1 MSEEL
6 IKKDRRQSAY
16 VTVGGG
22 LRFLSADYFL
32 RELEPLGV
40 SMRGFR
46 ALCKALHVPMLRFG
60 RTWLI
65 ELFALQQALRAIS
78 RPGQPDFLA
87 PGSDLKGSGAR
98 PKDAVTELDIEYFQK
113 EHEAIIGELLAAR
126 KASGLPT
133 PRDTARAA
141 RSAAKRLLHESVVVK
156 ESQKKK
162 ANEDM
167 NLFRQEAD
175 VAPDP

>member
-1 MSEEL
+1 MRGQKS
-6 IKKDRRQSAY
+6 KDAY

-65 ELFALQQALRAIS
+65 ELFAFQQALRAVS
-78 RPGQPDFLA
+78 RLGQPDFLA
-87 PGSDLKGSGAR
+87 PGCDLKGSGAR
-98 PKDAVTELDIEYFQK
+98 PDGAVTDLDIDYFEK
-113 EHEAIIGELLAAR
+113 NYEAILGELLAAR

-133 PRDTARAA
+133 PKDTARAA
-141 RSAAKRLLHESVVVK
+141 REAAKRLVHQSVAVK
-156 ESQKKK
+156 KGQK
-162 ANEDM
+162 AQEEADM
-167 NLFRQEAD
+167 KLFRKETEL
-175 VAPDP
+175 APEK